1 MMIKINRRTMTR
13 YLIVYLIFAL
23 MFTPVLSYASW
34 LDNWYTQKTS
44 SGPSYY
50 NGQERGYWTAGS
62 FSARVPVNMV
72 YPISFS
78 PPSLKMGC
86 GGIDFFGGGV
96 ALMNF
101 QYLVQKLQGIL
112 SSAATVAFDM
122 ALKVLCPICSET
134 LKSIEAIANQL
145 NSAGLDSCKA
155 GKAIVSYTADKIDD
169 AFVTDQDVSDRMT
182 NYQND
187 SGIYDSYTGYS
198 RAVQGVGNN
207 VNGMLGSWGV
217 SPATAPDDTSAPPTA
232 GTGILTSGCPANY
245 RAIFTT
251 KGSFLD
257 NLAKQQG
264 ISTDLA
270 AVVRGIIGDFYL
282 VSDQSQVIPIA
293 ACSSAYSSLD
303 DIVDGESQIR
313 GPAWADTCTQIST
326 GSTTLR
332 QMVTNNIQTIA
343 NNMTSRTML
352 TPSQLD
358 LINNTPL
365 PLALWLKSGVA
376 TQDVNTYIGIIADIT
391 AKAMAYKFIKD
402 VHGTLYQ
409 MLQYAETA
417 QAEGGTGSDPTLC
430 KPPSNLTAITKEMN
444 ERLKNWEVSM
454 KSQIL
459 QVYSEYS
466 MMESIV
472 SRYQEKAA
480 AFNNMVAMRFGR
492 SVAGRA
498 TSGM

>member
-1 MMIKINRRTMTR
+1 MLFKINRRSIAR
-13 YLIVYLIFAL
+13 YFIAYLIFASML
-23 MFTPVLSYASW
+23 TPVLSYASW
-34 LDNWYTQKTS
+34 LDTWYTEKTS

-72 YPISFS
+72 YPVSFA

-96 ALMNF
+96 SLMNF

-112 SSAATVAFDM
+112 ASAATVAFDM

-134 LKSIEAIANQL
+134 LKSVEAIANQL

-155 GKAIVSYTADKIDD
+155 GKAVVSYAADKIDD
-169 AFVTDQDVSDRMT
+169 AFVTDQDLSDRMT
-182 NYQND
+182 DYQND
-187 SGIYDSYTGYS
+187 SGIYDSYTGYV
-198 RAVQGVGNN
+198 RAVQGMGNN
-207 VNGMLGSWGV
+207 VTGMLGSWGV
-217 SPATAPDDTSAPPTA
+217 SPATAPDNKTTPPTA
-232 GTGILTSGCPANY
+232 GTGILTSGCPLSY
-245 RAIFTT
+245 QAIFTT

-257 NLAKQQG
+257 NIANQQG

-270 AVVRGIIGDFYL
+270 AVVRGVIGDFYL
-282 VSDQSQVIPIA
+282 VSDQSQVIPIP

-303 DIVDGESQIR
+303 DIVDGVSQIR
-313 GPAWADTCTQIST
+313 GPGWADQCTQISS

-332 QMVTNNIQTIA
+332 QTVMNNIQTIA
-343 NNMTSRTML
+343 DSMTGRSTL
-352 TPSQLD
+352 QQPQLD

-376 TQDVNTYIGIIADIT
+376 TKDVNTYIGIIADIT
-391 AKAMAYKFIKD
+391 AKAMAYKFVKD

-417 QAEGGTGSDPTLC
+417 QAEGGTGSNPNLC
-430 KPPSNLTAITKEMN
+430 KPPSNLTSVTKEMQ

-459 QVYSEYS
+459 QVYAEYS
-466 MMESIV
+466 MMENIV
-472 SRYQEKAA
+472 SKYQEKAA
-480 AFNNMVAMRFGR
+480 AFNSMVAMRFGR

-498 TSGM
+498 TSGI

>member
-1 MMIKINRRTMTR
+1 
-13 YLIVYLIFAL
+13 
-23 MFTPVLSYASW
+23 
-34 LDNWYTQKTS
+34 
-44 SGPSYY
+44 
-50 NGQERGYWTAGS
+50 
-62 FSARVPVNMV
+62 
-72 YPISFS
+72 
-78 PPSLKMGC
+78 
-86 GGIDFFGGGV
+86 
-96 ALMNF
+96 
-101 QYLVQKLQGIL
+101 
-112 SSAATVAFDM
+112 
-122 ALKVLCPICSET
+122 
-134 LKSIEAIANQL
+134 
-145 NSAGLDSCKA
+145 
-155 GKAIVSYTADKIDD
+155 
-169 AFVTDQDVSDRMT
+169 
-182 NYQND
+182 
-187 SGIYDSYTGYS
+187 
-198 RAVQGVGNN
+198 
-207 VNGMLGSWGV
+207 MLGSWGV
-217 SPATAPDDTSAPPTA
+217 TPATTPDDTSAPPTA

-245 RAIFTT
+245 QAIFTT

-270 AVVRGIIGDFYL
+270 AVVRGVIGDFYL
-282 VSDQSQVIPIA
+282 VSDQSQVMPIA

-303 DIVDGESQIR
+303 DIVDGQTQIR
-313 GPAWADTCTQIST
+313 GPGWSDTCTQISSS
-326 GSTTLR
+326 STTLR

-343 NNMTSRTML
+343 DSMASRTML
-352 TPSQLD
+352 TTSQLD

-376 TQDVNTYIGIIADIT
+376 TQNVNTYIGIIADIT

-444 ERLKNWEVSM
+444 ERLRNWEVSM